1 MGAIQLLVQEE
12 ICRHREE
19 IHFFSIHVPWPE
31 ELYVNIKFM
40 VQTYLIYVNGIKQDT
55 NTLEAADIVDIKF
68 SIVVC
73 IMFA

>member
-1 MGAIQLLVQEE
+1 
-12 ICRHREE
+12 
-19 IHFFSIHVPWPE
+19 
-31 ELYVNIKFM
+31 M